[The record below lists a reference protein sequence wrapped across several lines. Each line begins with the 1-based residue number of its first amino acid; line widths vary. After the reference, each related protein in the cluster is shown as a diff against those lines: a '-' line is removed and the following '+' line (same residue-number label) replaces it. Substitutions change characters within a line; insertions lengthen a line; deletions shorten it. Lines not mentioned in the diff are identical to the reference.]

1 MAGMLEHCDFIQQP
15 TGSTEDGRLRPD
27 VIVKLPGG
35 KQVVIDAKAPISAL
49 LDVAESTDDETREAL
64 LAKYGQLIRSHIA
77 ALGRKSYWETFSPT
91 PEFVVMFLPN
101 DNYFSAALESDPELI
116 ALGVTEKVLVATPT
130 TLIALLR
137 TVAYGW
143 KQEALALNAQEVAEL
158 GKALYER
165 IASLASHWSDVGEK
179 LEKAVGSYNKS
190 VGTLETRVLVT
201 ARKFVEL
208 QAASANAE
216 IEAPKPVDSLPR
228 PSQAPE
234 LVAQDPPR
242 SVDRLACIG

>member
-1 MAGMLEHCDFIQQP
+1 
-15 TGSTEDGRLRPD
+15 
-27 VIVKLPGG
+27 
-35 KQVVIDAKAPISAL
+35 
-49 LDVAESTDDETREAL
+49 
-64 LAKYGQLIRSHIA
+64 
-77 ALGRKSYWETFSPT
+77 
-91 PEFVVMFLPN
+91 
-101 DNYFSAALESDPELI
+101 
-116 ALGVTEKVLVATPT
+116 VTEKVLVATPT